1 MGVINQ
7 LVTGGPHI
15 AGGAYLGFG
24 LQYAL
29 LTPFVLELGVPVRWA
44 SIIWLG
50 GPITGAAVASKFP
63 KDPAVFKNNC
73 PPMHNV
79 IFRDF
84 KKEMHNKLKAHEKIK
99 TDKET
104 IETYRYRNEIKE

>member
-63 KDPAVFKNNC
+63 KDPA
-73 PPMHNV
+73 
-79 IFRDF
+79 F
-84 KKEMHNKLKAHEKIK
+84 KKKKLHTYAHLYFSGFQEG
-99 TDKET
+99 TEQ
-104 IETYRYRNEIKE
+104 